1 MGEEGQKH
9 LAFIT
14 CLILNYYLSTG
25 IQKPASDANF
35 CFLDAH
41 TQLYDSIW
49 DHSLYVKKLSSK
61 PALASRTSYSEVTA
75 PFLYF
80 PARKLLASY
89 ERGPKPFLLLNLNKF
104 KSMK

>member
-14 CLILNYYLSTG
+14 CLTLNYYLSTG
-25 IQKPASDANF
+25 IQKPASDAIL
-35 CFLDAH
+35 FLDAH
-41 TQLYDSIW
+41 IQLYDSIW
-49 DHSLYVKKLSSK
+49 DHSLYVKKLGSR
-61 PALASRTSYSEVTA
+61 PAPASRTSYSEVTA

-80 PARKLLASY
+80 PAWKLPASY
-89 ERGPKPFLLLNLNKF
+89 DWGPKPFLLLNLNKF